1 MNRIGWCYVEWDI
14 TFFDYEVAQKK
25 YNEKRCI
32 AVFSLA
38 YSFNAAGQGNQ
49 WSLRPLTLKRI
60 IVGALDHMPIY
71 FALYK
76 IIKLLFI
83 TVSLEYLK

>member
-1 MNRIGWCYVEWDI
+1 MQLDKVINGV
-14 TFFDYEVAQKK
+14 
-25 YNEKRCI
+25 
-32 AVFSLA
+32 
-38 YSFNAAGQGNQ
+38 
-49 WSLRPLTLKRI
+49 LRPLTLKRI
-60 IVGALDHMPIY
+60 TVGALDHMPIY

>member
-1 MNRIGWCYVEWDI
+1 MQLDKVINGV
-14 TFFDYEVAQKK
+14 
-25 YNEKRCI
+25 
-32 AVFSLA
+32 
-38 YSFNAAGQGNQ
+38 
-49 WSLRPLTLKRI
+49 LRPLTLMKRI
-60 IVGALDHMPIY
+60 TVGALDRIPIY